1 MNKPQRFHPSSVL
14 GVLLMLCASASFAD
28 VSEHKK
34 ACTDIQAKAASS
46 AIAEAKKALN
56 KAINTLKSPSSGD
69 AARQIKWFGALD
81 STTAAQVRAKYEAAL
96 GNVAF
101 VQVWCPV
108 SNDLTF
114 KWDSG
119 DLAAVHPSAPGAIF
133 LPPDFFNLG
142 TSGAD
147 SQMGTIIHEATHL
160 SGVGL
165 HPEVYGVT
173 KAKALAAQK
182 PTQARNN
189 SDNYQYY
196 AEDTVFTLP

>member
-1 MNKPQRFHPSSVL
+1 MKKNQRLHPSNVL
-14 GVLLMLCASASFAD
+14 GVLLMLCASTSFAD

-34 ACTDIQAKAASS
+34 ACTAIQAKAANG
-46 AIAEAKKALN
+46 AIAEAKKVLN
-56 KAINTLKSPSSGD
+56 KAINTLKNPTSGD
-69 AARQIKWFGALD
+69 TARQIKWFGALD
-81 STTAAQVRAKYEAAL
+81 SNTAAQVRARYEAAL
-96 GNVAF
+96 GNVTF

-114 KWDSG
+114 KWDTG
-119 DLAAVHPSAPGAIF
+119 DLAAVHISAPSAIF
-133 LPPDFFNLG
+133 LTPDFFNLG

-165 HPEVYGVT
+165 HPEIYGVT
-173 KAKALAAQK
+173 KAKALAAHK

>member
-1 MNKPQRFHPSSVL
+1 MNNPQRFHPSSVF

-34 ACTDIQAKAASS
+34 ACTAVQAQAANG

-56 KAINTLKSPSSGD
+56 KAINSLKSPSSGD

-81 STTAAQVRAKYEAAL
+81 SNTAAQVHARYVDAL
-96 GNVAF
+96 REVAF

-114 KWDSG
+114 KWDAG
-119 DLAAVHPSAPGAIF
+119 DLAAVHASAPGAIF
-133 LPPDFFNLG
+133 LTPDFFNLG

-165 HPEVYGVT
+165 HPEVYGVK